1 MVVKEGYIGALYI
14 DDKKVADKC
23 EGIIEAVVCDTDF
36 RDRAFFFPEKMGVTF
51 SDFRIRRNDLLSLMY
66 GMKITN
72 NYLKLHGGIMAREVA
87 GRKGKRKW

>member
-1 MVVKEGYIGALYI
+1 MAVKKRHIGELYI
-14 DDKKVADKC
+14 DGKKVADKC

-51 SDFRIRRNDLLSLMY
+51 SAFRLKRNAMLSLMY
-66 GMKITN
+66 GKKITN
-72 NYLKLHGGIMAREVA
+72 NYLKLHGGIMTREVA